1 MSFRHKLIGKINFG
15 TEVNDILRLN
25 GIENTYK
32 FICPSEED
40 VEDLS
45 VLDNLE
51 LAASVILEECYQD
64 KKIGILV
71 DCDADGY
78 TSASILWNYL
88 HKGFPKIKMIPFIH
102 SGKQHGLT
110 DKEAFEQIK
119 SYNLD
124 LLIIPDASTGDVY
137 EINELLDNGTM
148 VIVLD
153 HHDIIPNKNG
163 IENRAIIVNNQLSEK
178 CNDKSMTGVGIV
190 YKLLQQMDILLNE
203 HTEKQWTADDYLDLV
218 AIGMIADRCD
228 LTNLQSRY
236 LVLKGIKQLKEKKNH
251 NMFLKHIIE
260 KQAFVMKNNVT
271 ITSLAY
277 YVCPLINAMIR
288 LGEFDQKM
296 DIFFAMCNEDAM
308 RMRKVRGKGEVVI
321 PLYEDV
327 YKNCMTLNK
336 TQKTITEESFD
347 VLKMQIDDFKLD
359 ELPVIICNSNNYFD
373 KNFTGLIANVVA
385 SSYKRPCLLLN
396 PNDNMLHGSA
406 RGFNKSQIYDFKK
419 WCKGTELF
427 SKTEGHS
434 NAFGVSI
441 SMENIQKLI
450 DKLARVKY
458 DNELIY
464 YVYNEYDDT
473 TINSDIINRIHKYNH
488 IWNNGI
494 DEPLFY
500 VSNICCNFNN
510 IEIKGKKNNILS
522 FPYRNMMFTYMS
534 KSSLLELYNDI
545 KKCGDNIRFDMICRF
560 SYDDYNKKS
569 QCIIEDIMFSEDK
582 NKMSN
587 PFGCLQTIK

>member
-1 MSFRHKLIGKINFG
+1 MSFKHKLIGKINFG

-51 LAASVILEECYQD
+51 LAAVVILEEFYQE
-64 KKIGILV
+64 KKVGILI

-88 HKGFPKIKMIPFIH
+88 SKSFPKTPMMPFIH

-110 DKEAFEQIK
+110 DKEVFEQIK

-124 LLIIPDASTGDVY
+124 LLIIPDAGTGDVY

-190 YKLLQQMDILLNE
+190 YKLLQQMDKLLNE

-260 KQAFVMKNNVT
+260 KQAFVMKNDVT

-296 DIFFAMCNEDAM
+296 DMFFAMCNEDAM
-308 RMRKVRGKGEVVI
+308 RTRKLRGKGEVVI

-347 VLKMQIDDFKLD
+347 ILKMQIDDFKLD
-359 ELPVIICNSNNYFD
+359 ELPVIICNSNNSFD

-419 WCKGTELF
+419 WCKETELF

-441 SMENIQKLI
+441 PIENIQKLI

-458 DNELIY
+458 NNELIY

-545 KKCGDNIRFDMICRF
+545 KNCGDNIRFDMICRF